1 MRASASDS
9 VVFKRLLVEG
19 SAGWETKFTVAA
31 LVERGWTVDALT
43 HVAPG
48 VDVRKGAPVAPDT
61 ARYAAVIAIDST
73 ASLIARNA
81 SHYLRQG
88 GGVVTLHDASSI
100 GPRSA
105 NRVVLEQNANG
116 SVVGSTFGRGRMI
129 RVGYRDMWQM
139 RMTDDDTIPDP
150 VAMHRALLA
159 RIIASVAYAPRV
171 ALPNDS
177 TADPAPVADMVA
189 KLGEASRSAT
199 SGLPSRHKV
208 PSSILFGILL
218 VSLLAELASRRLR
231 GVR

>member
-1 MRASASDS
+1 
-9 VVFKRLLVEG
+9 
-19 SAGWETKFTVAA
+19 
-31 LVERGWTVDALT
+31 
-43 HVAPG
+43 
-48 VDVRKGAPVAPDT
+48 
-61 ARYAAVIAIDST
+61 
-73 ASLIARNA
+73 
-81 SHYLRQG
+81 
-88 GGVVTLHDASSI
+88 
-100 GPRSA
+100 
-105 NRVVLEQNANG
+105 
-116 SVVGSTFGRGRMI
+116 MI